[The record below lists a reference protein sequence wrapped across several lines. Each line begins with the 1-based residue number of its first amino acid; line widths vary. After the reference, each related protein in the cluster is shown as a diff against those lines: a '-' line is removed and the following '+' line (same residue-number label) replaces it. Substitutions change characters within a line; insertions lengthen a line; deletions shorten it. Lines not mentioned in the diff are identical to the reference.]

1 MNFKPGDIVKLKGQ
15 DQTMTVLTPNSPGPN
30 STVTCAWYDNDLHLQ
45 KEILPVDALEAAGTG
60 TGPEPSS
67 SKHAASG
74 THAHK

>member
-1 MNFKPGDIVKLKGQ
+1 MNFKPGDTVKLKGQ
-15 DQTMTVLTPNSPGPN
+15 DQMMTVLTPNSPGPN
-30 STVTCAWYDNDLHLQ
+30 STVTCAWYDAKLQLQ
-45 KEILPVDALEAAGTG
+45 KEMLPVDAVEATG